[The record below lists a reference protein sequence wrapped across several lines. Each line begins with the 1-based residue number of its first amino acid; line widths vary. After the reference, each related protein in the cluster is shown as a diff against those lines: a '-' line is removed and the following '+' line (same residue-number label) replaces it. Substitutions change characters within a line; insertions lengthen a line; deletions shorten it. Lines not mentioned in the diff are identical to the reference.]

1 MMMWQVRVVRSV
13 LRKSGKI
20 FSGSSGSRFSSQV
33 VQVNSLKLRERERES
48 GEGGKRETG
57 GHKVAPISSLYLSVT
72 PWLGRAVAP

>member
-33 VQVNSLKLRERERES
+33 VQVNSLKLRERERERA
-48 GEGGKRETG
+48 GKG
-57 GHKVAPISSLYLSVT
+57 ASVRRVDIRLRRFPHST
-72 PWLGRAVAP
+72 SP